1 MKQDTTTTVCDKC
14 GRTLRSRGVYGF
26 AHPCGGYIR
35 EVNEHFNKIISFA
48 STQKEVREAR
58 EARAY
63 ANTIYSPMP
72 ALYRRPSSA
81 YYTPRDCPRRLS

>member
-1 MKQDTTTTVCDKC
+1 MKQDTTTIVCDKC
-14 GRTLRSRGVYGF
+14 GRTIKSRGTYGF
-26 AHPCGGYIR
+26 AHQCSGYIR

-63 ANTIYSPMP
+63 ANTIYSPRCDDVKV
-72 ALYRRPSSA
+72 AVQYIRNN
-81 YYTPRDCPRRLS
+81 DIKRLT